1 MAAIIQLRVPA
12 TGMTLGATV
21 ASVPGV
27 AMEVE
32 QFAND
37 ADGAR
42 RPLVWIQAES
52 FDDVDDALAGDP
64 TVAEHSAVSEVGDR
78 RLYELAWTDPEGSVF
93 ATLGEF
99 GGHPRSAVLS
109 GDEWAIEVL
118 FPTREQLSRMYDSR
132 ANDGIGMTV
141 DSIYELSD
149 STPVQALTD
158 SQRRTLESAL
168 SGGYYEIPRETSL
181 TDLSDEIGV
190 SHQALSERLR
200 RAHKHLVSTALRG
213 HSVGD
218 AEPEMEP
225 EATSRDRTGTG
236 NAG

>member
-1 MAAIIQLRVPA
+1 MAAIIQIRVPA
-12 TGMTLGATV
+12 TDATLGATV
-21 ASVPGV
+21 ASVPGI

-37 ADGAR
+37 ADGDR
-42 RPLVWIQAES
+42 RPLVWIRAES
-52 FDDVDDALAGDP
+52 FDDVDGALADDP
-64 TVAEHSAVSEVGDR
+64 TVAEHSAVSEIGDR
-78 RLYELAWTDPEGSVF
+78 RLYELAWANPGASIF

-109 GDEWAIEVL
+109 DDEWAIEVL

-132 ANDGIGMTV
+132 ADDGIGITV

-158 SQRRTLESAL
+158 NQRRTLEAAL

-181 TDLSDEIGV
+181 TDLSDELGV

-200 RAHKHLVSTALRG
+200 RAHKHLVSTTLRG

-218 AEPEMEP
+218 AEPEVEP
-225 EATSRDRTGTG
+225 KITGP
-236 NAG
+236 